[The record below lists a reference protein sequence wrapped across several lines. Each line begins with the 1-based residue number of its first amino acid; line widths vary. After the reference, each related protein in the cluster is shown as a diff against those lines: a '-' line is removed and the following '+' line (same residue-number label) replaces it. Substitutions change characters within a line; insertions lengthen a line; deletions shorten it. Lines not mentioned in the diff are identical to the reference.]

1 MTALIGA
8 TAGGATP
15 TALTFNAVSVPPAPG
30 DPQAEACSTLFVPT
44 FWTSGGDLHVRNFP
58 TFAYLD
64 GTTSEGG
71 VIGGTG
77 CTSWNANLRPAN
89 CLDFGSPNFGL
100 CDGDEWGT
108 ATNVLTLNG
117 QPLGTWSGRYTGTLA
132 DGAASGG

>member
-44 FWTSGGDLHVRNFP
+44 FWTSGGALHVRNFP